1 MIKKNRIFIITV
13 ISAALFIGSLVA
25 LAGRSQDNK
34 QNPRKVDDSSL
45 AKQID
50 DEATPIVDLQNPDT
64 SDRVDKNIRR
74 IKNARHDNWGT
85 DKTRPIPNVNGVVG
99 EPERRAGFSDIPVAT
114 SDLIVEAVVSESHAF
129 LSNDKT
135 GIYSEFTLLI
145 SKPAKLTKGLGV
157 NLNDRVVGERFGGKI
172 KYPSGQITRWRTA
185 EEGIPIIG
193 KRYLFFLAKADQ
205 DTYKILTAYEIQSD
219 TVSPLDGSR
228 TEPGGRQG
236 ASIFDKHNGENL
248 DSFMAEVDLAIN
260 NTKEGS
266 SRL

>member
-34 QNPRKVDDSSL
+34 QNRRKVDDSSL

-64 SDRVDKNIRR
+64 SDRVDKNNRR
-74 IKNARHDNWGT
+74 IKNARHDNSGP
-85 DKTRPIPNVNGVVG
+85 DKSRPLPSAGDVVG
-99 EPERRAGFSDIPVAT
+99 YPEWRAGFSDLPVAS

-135 GIYSEFTLLI
+135 GVYSEFTLLV
-145 SKPAKLTKGLGV
+145 AKSPTFTTGLGV
-157 NLNDRVVGERFGGKI
+157 NVNDRVVGERYGGKI
-172 KYPSGQITRWRTA
+172 KYPSGLSNRWRNA
-185 EEGIPIIG
+185 RQGIPIIG
-193 KRYLFFLAKADQ
+193 KRYLFFLAKVDQ
-205 DTYKILTAYEIQSD
+205 DTYKILTAYEIKGD

-228 TEPGGRQG
+228 TEPGERLG

-248 DSFMAEVDLAIN
+248 DSFMAEVSQAITN
-260 NTKEGS
+260 LKEGAGKP
-266 SRL
+266 